1 MLLLL
6 FFVVVSFAHDLS
18 RVCFSSLEHVVAVYP
33 LPSYQGVV
41 ELLKLNFL
49 IYFKIVI
56 TLAIIGV
63 G

>member
-1 MLLLL
+1 M
-6 FFVVVSFAHDLS
+6 SFARDLS
-18 RVCFSSLEHVVAVYP
+18 RICFSSLEHVVAVYP